1 MFGELVINFKN
12 AKVGRFITFEG
23 GEGGG
28 KSTQT
33 RLLQDA
39 LASNGIESI
48 LTREPGGSAGA
59 EEIRELIVTGS
70 PDRWDPLTELCLLY
84 AARRDH
90 WLKVIK
96 PKLEQG
102 IWVISDRFADSSI
115 VYQGYAG
122 DIDIDTVLN
131 IHNVVLGEV
140 WPDLTIVLDLPPELG
155 LERSYKRDTANNSKD
170 TRFEKRELHF
180 HNLLREGF
188 QFLHSKS
195 PDRICVI
202 DGTKTIKEVEIE
214 VFSIIKNRFVELM

>member
-1 MFGELVINFKN
+1 M
-12 AKVGRFITFEG
+12 GRFITFEG

-96 PKLEQG
+96 PKLEHG

>member
-1 MFGELVINFKN
+1 MINLKN

-39 LASNGIESI
+39 LASNGIESF

-96 PKLEQG
+96 PKLEHG

-131 IHNVVLGEV
+131 IHNLVLGEV

-188 QFLHSKS
+188 QYLHSKS

-214 VFSIIKNRFVELM
+214 VFSIIQKRFFELM

>member
-1 MFGELVINFKN
+1 MINFKN

-96 PKLEQG
+96 PKLEHG

>member
-1 MFGELVINFKN
+1 M
-12 AKVGRFITFEG
+12 GRFITFEG

-70 PDRWDPLTELCLLY
+70 ADRWDPLTELCLLY

>member
-1 MFGELVINFKN
+1 LFGELVINLKN

-39 LASNGIESI
+39 LASIGIESI
-48 LTREPGGSAGA
+48 LTREPGGSVGA

-70 PDRWDPLTELCLLY
+70 SDRWDPLTELCLLY

-188 QFLHSKS
+188 QYLHSKS
-195 PDRICVI
+195 PNRICVI
-202 DGTKTIKEVEIE
+202 DGTKNIKEVEME
-214 VFSIIKNRFVELM
+214 VFSIIKKRFVELM

>member
-96 PKLEQG
+96 PKLEHG

-188 QFLHSKS
+188 QYLHSKS

>member
-96 PKLEQG
+96 PKLEHG

-188 QFLHSKS
+188 QYLHSKS

-202 DGTKTIKEVEIE
+202 DGTKPIKEIEVE
-214 VFSIIKNRFVELM
+214 VFSIIQKRFVEFM

>member
-70 PDRWDPLTELCLLY
+70 ADRWDPLTELCLLY

-96 PKLEQG
+96 PKLEHG

>member
-1 MFGELVINFKN
+1 MFGELVINLKN

-188 QFLHSKS
+188 QYLHSKS

-202 DGTKTIKEVEIE
+202 DGTKNIKEVEME
-214 VFSIIKNRFVELM
+214 VFSIIKKRFVELM

>member
-1 MFGELVINFKN
+1 MINFKN

-122 DIDIDTVLN
+122 DIDIDTILN

>member
-1 MFGELVINFKN
+1 M
-12 AKVGRFITFEG
+12 GRFITFEG

-70 PDRWDPLTELCLLY
+70 ADRWDPLTELCLLY

-96 PKLEQG
+96 PKLEHG

>member
-1 MFGELVINFKN
+1 MFGELVINLKN

-70 PDRWDPLTELCLLY
+70 ADRWDPLTELCLLY

-96 PKLEQG
+96 PKLEHG

-188 QFLHSKS
+188 QYLHSKS

>member
-1 MFGELVINFKN
+1 M
-12 AKVGRFITFEG
+12 GRFITFEG

-70 PDRWDPLTELCLLY
+70 ADRWDPLTELCLLY

-96 PKLEQG
+96 PKLEHG

-122 DIDIDTVLN
+122 DIDIDTILN

>member
-214 VFSIIKNRFVELM
+214 VFSIIKKRFVELI

>member
-188 QFLHSKS
+188 QYLHSKS

-202 DGTKTIKEVEIE
+202 DGSKTIKEVEIE

>member
-1 MFGELVINFKN
+1 MINFKN

>member
-96 PKLEQG
+96 PKLEHG

-188 QFLHSKS
+188 QYLHSKS

-202 DGTKTIKEVEIE
+202 DGTKNIKEVEME
-214 VFSIIKNRFVELM
+214 VFSIIKKRFVELM

>member
-48 LTREPGGSAGA
+48 LTREPGGSVGA

-70 PDRWDPLTELCLLY
+70 SDRWDPLTELCLLY

-96 PKLEQG
+96 PKLEHG

-188 QFLHSKS
+188 QYLHSKS

-202 DGTKTIKEVEIE
+202 DGTKNIKEVEME
-214 VFSIIKNRFVELM
+214 VFSIIKKRFVELM

>member
-1 MFGELVINFKN
+1 MINFKN

-214 VFSIIKNRFVELM
+214 VFSIIKKRFVELI